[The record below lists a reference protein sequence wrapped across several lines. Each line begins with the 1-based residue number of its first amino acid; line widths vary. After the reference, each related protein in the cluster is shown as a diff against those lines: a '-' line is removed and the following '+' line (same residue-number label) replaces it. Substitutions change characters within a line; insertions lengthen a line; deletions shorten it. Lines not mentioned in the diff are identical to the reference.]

1 MDEFYRIKRLPP
13 YVFAIV
19 NDLKTKARA
28 RGEDIIDLGM
38 GNPDQATPKHIVAK
52 LVEAA
57 QNPRNHRYSA
67 SRGITRLR
75 VAITKWYRDRYGVEL
90 DPESEAI
97 VTIGAKEGLAHL
109 ALAVLQPGDGA
120 LVPNPTYPIHS
131 YSVVIADGDLRSVP
145 LVPGEDFFAR
155 LQETARLSWPKAK
168 LLILSFPHN
177 PTTQVVDRP
186 FFEKVVAF
194 AREHRLMVIHDFAY
208 ADLTFDGYRA
218 PSFLE
223 VPGAKDVGVE
233 LFSLTKSYNMAGWR
247 LAFACG
253 NRQMIQALARI
264 KSYLDYGVFQP
275 IQIAGIIA
283 LEGDQA
289 CVGEIVD
296 VYRKRRDVLVDGLG
310 KQGWAIP
317 KPKGTMFVWAPIP
330 EPFRAMGSL
339 EFAKLLI
346 QDAKVAVSPGIGF
359 GEYGEEYVRFALV
372 ENEQR
377 IRQAL
382 RGLKSLFSR

>member
-38 GNPDQATPKHIVAK
+38 GNPDTPTPKHIVDK

-57 QNPRNHRYSA
+57 RNPRNHRYSA

-75 VAITKWYRDRYGVEL
+75 LAIARWYRDRYGVEL
-90 DPESEAI
+90 DPDSETIA
-97 VTIGAKEGLAHL
+97 TIGAKEGLAHL
-109 ALAVLQPGDGA
+109 ALAVLQPGDGV
-120 LVPNPTYPIHS
+120 LVPNPTYPIHA

-145 LVPGEDFFAR
+145 LTSEGDFFSR
-155 LQETARLSWPKAK
+155 LEETAKLAWPKAR

-177 PTTQVVDRP
+177 PTTMCVDRP
-186 FFEKVVAF
+186 FFERVVAF
-194 AREHRLMVIHDFAY
+194 AREHRLMVVHDFAY
-208 ADLTFDGYRA
+208 ADFGYDGYRP
-218 PSFLE
+218 PSFLA
-223 VPGAKDVGVE
+223 VPGAKEVGVE
-233 LFSLTKSYNMAGWR
+233 IFSTSKSYNMPGWR
-247 LAFACG
+247 LGFVCG
-253 NRQMIQALARI
+253 NARMIHALARI
-264 KSYLDYGVFQP
+264 KSYLDYGAFQP

-283 LEGDQA
+283 LESDREVVA
-289 CVGEIVD
+289 DIVELH
-296 VYRKRRDVLVDGLG
+296 RKRRDVLVNGLNTI
-310 KQGWAIP
+310 GWSVE

-330 EPFRAMGSL
+330 EPYRPLGSL

-346 QDAKVAVSPGIGF
+346 QEAKVAVSPGIGF
-359 GEYGEEYVRFALV
+359 GEYGEGHVRFALV

-382 RGLKSLFSR
+382 RGIRSLGK